1 MLCSPRSP
9 SKSASFSLAH
19 FLPPSLRACVCVR
32 AHVITALLPAR
43 SWRLFYTL
51 GAASKNY
58 PQAHC
63 KQRIGAAIA
72 LPRLLLSLS
81 GDRQGA
87 ILFMDRCRANI
98 FGDRAGRSQGYPAW
112 KNVLNLRACC
122 CKVACSLKDWKYE
135 FKWGVSHTGRRGVGE
150 RERDRERVVHSRLGP
165 GTIDDKRYKPLALD
179 SSSSFLRFG
188 ASCACVGLK
197 LLGCAGQLPQL
208 PYPVS
213 TVMLTGHI
221 LSTGPRFLKQ

>member
-1 MLCSPRSP
+1 M
-9 SKSASFSLAH
+9 
-19 FLPPSLRACVCVR
+19 
-32 AHVITALLPAR
+32 
-43 SWRLFYTL
+43 
-51 GAASKNY
+51 
-58 PQAHC
+58 
-63 KQRIGAAIA
+63 
-72 LPRLLLSLS
+72 S

-87 ILFMDRCRANI
+87 ILFMDRCRANT
-98 FGDRAGRSQGYPAW
+98 FGDRAGCSQGYPVW
-112 KNVLNLRACC
+112 KNELKLRTCC
-122 CKVACSLKDWKYE
+122 CKVACSLKNRKY
-135 FKWGVSHTGRRGVGE
+135 FARLRVPSRIGNTSFSGTSPTPDVAVW
-150 RERDRERVVHSRLGP
+150 ERVVHSRLGP

>member
-1 MLCSPRSP
+1 
-9 SKSASFSLAH
+9 
-19 FLPPSLRACVCVR
+19 
-32 AHVITALLPAR
+32 
-43 SWRLFYTL
+43 
-51 GAASKNY
+51 
-58 PQAHC
+58 
-63 KQRIGAAIA
+63 
-72 LPRLLLSLS
+72 
-81 GDRQGA
+81 
-87 ILFMDRCRANI
+87 MDLCRANT
-98 FGDRAGRSQGYPAW
+98 FGGRAGCSQGYPVW
-112 KNVLNLRACC
+112 KNELKLRTCC
-122 CKVACSLKDWKYE
+122 CKVACSLKNRKYFARLRVPSRIGNTLFE
-135 FKWGVSHTGRRGVGE
+135 FKWDVSHTGRRGVGE

-165 GTIDDKRYKPLALD
+165 GTIDDKPLALD